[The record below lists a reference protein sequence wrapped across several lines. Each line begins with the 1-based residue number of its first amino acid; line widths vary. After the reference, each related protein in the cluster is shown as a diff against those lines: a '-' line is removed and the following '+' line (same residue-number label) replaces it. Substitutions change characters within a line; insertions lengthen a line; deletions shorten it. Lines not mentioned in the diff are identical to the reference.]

1 MNIWTRIADYLI
13 ARAKRTPYF
22 HLGTYMSRWW
32 LVPYVAKDAT
42 SRADGVGRVAFW
54 SRPLAWLFQR
64 FDIAVRVHEIHESD
78 PEVMHD
84 HPWSYLT
91 IILKGSYI
99 EQIPV
104 YNSSGIFQYWDYTE
118 YGPGSILWRRCTA
131 QHRLLVT
138 LGTCTTLFITAK
150 YRQKWGF
157 YLNAANKV
165 PYQEYLRRKNLNE
178 DRSER
183 GSC

>member
-1 MNIWTRIADYLI
+1 MNIWNSIADWLI
-13 ARAKRTPYF
+13 AKAKRTPYF
-22 HLGTYMSRWW
+22 HLGTYMHRWW
-32 LVPYVAKDAT
+32 LIPYRSKSKD
-42 SRADGVGRVAFW
+42 SRSDGVGCVSIFR
-54 SRPLAWLFQR
+54 RPLTWFFQQ
-64 FDIAVRVHEIHESD
+64 FDIAMRIHEIHESD

-84 HPWSYLT
+84 HPWPYLT

-99 EQIPV
+99 EQTPD
-104 YNSSGIFQYWDYTE
+104 YDSSGIFLRWRYTE
-118 YGPGSILWRRCTA
+118 YGPGSILWRSHKA

-138 LGTCTTLFITAK
+138 LGTCTTLFITGK

-157 YLNAANKV
+157 YLNMANKM

-183 GSC
+183 GSF